1 MIVIPARLE
10 STRFPQ
16 KVLCDLGGL
25 PMVVRTALN
34 AREVDEVVVACD
46 DEQIESACKK
56 HNIPCV
62 LTSKEHSSG
71 TDRCAEA
78 IRKLGVAEDEIVIN
92 VQADEPFL
100 EQGVIVT
107 LQNLMRDKQPFM
119 ASLAK
124 VIDGEQ
130 IIDSNLVKVVC
141 NAHQE
146 AIYFSR
152 APIPFC
158 RDGVC
163 EALQNMPYLGH
174 LGLYGFFARTL
185 EEFCSLPK
193 SPLED
198 IEKLEQLRAIYHK
211 KSIAMA
217 VVETQSVG
225 IDTREDYEKA
235 LQYLAHKYEVI
246 KG

>member
-78 IRKLGVAEDEIVIN
+78 IRKLGVAEDEVVIN

-107 LQNLMRDKQPFM
+107 LQNLMKDKQPFM

-163 EALQNMPYLGH
+163 EALQNTPYLGH

-235 LQYLAHKYEVI
+235 LQYLAYNMK
-246 KG
+246 

>member
-34 AREVDEVVVACD
+34 AREVDDVVVACD

-78 IRKLGVAEDEIVIN
+78 IRKLGVAKDEIVIN

-107 LQNLMRDKQPFM
+107 LQNLMKDKQPFM

-163 EALQNMPYLGH
+163 EALQNTPYLGH

-185 EEFCSLPK
+185 EEFCFLPK

-235 LQYLAHKYEVI
+235 LQYLTHNMK
-246 KG
+246 

>member
-34 AREVDEVVVACD
+34 AREVDDVVVACD

-100 EQGVIVT
+100 EQGVIRT
-107 LQNLMRDKQPFM
+107 LQNLMKDKQPFM

-152 APIPFC
+152 AAIPFC

-235 LQYLAHKYEVI
+235 LQYLTHNMK
-246 KG
+246 

>member
-34 AREVDEVVVACD
+34 AQEVDEVVVACD

-235 LQYLAHKYEVI
+235 LQYLTHNMK
-246 KG
+246 

>member
-1 MIVIPARLE
+1 MIIIPARLE

-34 AREVDEVVVACD
+34 AGAVDEVVVACD
-46 DEQIESACKK
+46 DEQIESVCKTYK
-56 HNIPCV
+56 IPCV
-62 LTSKEHSSG
+62 LTSKEHTSG

-78 IRKLGVAEDEIVIN
+78 IRKLGIAKDEIVIN

-100 EQGVIVT
+100 EHSVIKT
-107 LQNLMRDKQPFM
+107 LQNLMKDKKPFM

-124 VIDGEQ
+124 VIDEKQ
-130 IIDSNLVKVVC
+130 ITDSNLVKVVC
-141 NAHQE
+141 NAKDE

-152 APIPFC
+152 SVIPFC
-158 RDGVC
+158 RDGAC
-163 EALQNMPYLGH
+163 EALQNTPYLGH
-174 LGLYGFFARTL
+174 LGLYGFFAKTL

-193 SPLED
+193 SPLEE

-217 VVETQSVG
+217 IVETQSVG
-225 IDTREDYEKA
+225 IDTLEDYKKA
-235 LQYLAHKYEVI
+235 LQYLANQSH
-246 KG
+246 

>member
-193 SPLED
+193 SPLEE

-217 VVETQSVG
+217 VVETQSAG

-235 LQYLAHKYEVI
+235 LQYLTHNMK
-246 KG
+246 

>member
-34 AREVDEVVVACD
+34 AREVDDVVVACD

-78 IRKLGVAEDEIVIN
+78 IRKLGVAEDEVVIN

-100 EQGVIVT
+100 EQGVIRT
-107 LQNLMRDKQPFM
+107 LQNLMKNKQPFM

-163 EALQNMPYLGH
+163 EALQNTPYLGH

-235 LQYLAHKYEVI
+235 LQYLTHNMK
-246 KG
+246 

>member
-34 AREVDEVVVACD
+34 AGAVDEVVVACD
-46 DEQIESACKK
+46 DRQIESVCKK

-78 IRKLGVAEDEIVIN
+78 IRKLGVAKDEIVIN

-107 LQNLMRDKQPFM
+107 LQNLMKDKQPFV

-141 NAHQE
+141 NAKDE

-163 EALQNMPYLGH
+163 EALQDTPYLGH

-225 IDTREDYEKA
+225 IDTREDYERA
-235 LQYLAHKYEVI
+235 LQYLTHNMK
-246 KG
+246 

>member
-235 LQYLAHKYEVI
+235 LQYLTHNMK
-246 KG
+246 

>member
-34 AREVDEVVVACD
+34 TREVDEVVVACD

-78 IRKLGVAEDEIVIN
+78 IRKLGVAEDEVVIN

-235 LQYLAHKYEVI
+235 LQYLTHNMK
-246 KG
+246 

>member
-193 SPLED
+193 SPLEE

-235 LQYLAHKYEVI
+235 LQYLTHNMK
-246 KG
+246 